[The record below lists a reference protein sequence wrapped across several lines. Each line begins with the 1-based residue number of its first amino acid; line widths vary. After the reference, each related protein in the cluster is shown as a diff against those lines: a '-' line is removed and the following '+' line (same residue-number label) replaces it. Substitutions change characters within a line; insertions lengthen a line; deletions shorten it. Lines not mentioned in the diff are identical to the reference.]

1 MLKTFLA
8 SLSNG
13 HELQNYEGVDG
24 STCLGVMSFGEAN
37 GHFNSEVRISTGTTI
52 MIPSRALDAISLTD
66 IIVTTDKTQG
76 GLFSLSLTD
85 DVETETL
92 VSGAFSDAPV
102 SVNLSVKGRFESWQ
116 GCRLELDTTSTGVVS
131 CTVGYFRVPE
141 VTARTYAVWNSER

>member
-1 MLKTFLA
+1 MIKTFLA

-13 HELQNYEGVDG
+13 HELQNYEGIDG
-24 STCLGVMSFGEAN
+24 TTCLGVMTFGEAN
-37 GHFNSEVRISTGTTI
+37 GHFNSEVRNSTGTTI
-52 MIPSRALDAISLTD
+52 MIPVRAFDGISLTD

-85 DVETETL
+85 DVESETL

-102 SVNLSVKGRFESWQ
+102 SVNLSVRGRFESWQ
-116 GCRLELDTTSTGVVS
+116 GCRLDLDTTSTGVVS

-141 VTARTYAVWNSER
+141 VTARTYVVWNSER

>member
-1 MLKTFLA
+1 
-8 SLSNG
+8 
-13 HELQNYEGVDG
+13 
-24 STCLGVMSFGEAN
+24 
-37 GHFNSEVRISTGTTI
+37 
-52 MIPSRALDAISLTD
+52 MIPVRASDAISLTD

-102 SVNLSVKGRFESWQ
+102 SVNLSVRGRFESWQ
-116 GCRLELDTTSTGVVS
+116 GCRLELATVSTGVVS

-141 VTARTYAVWNSER
+141 VTARTYAVWNSQR